1 MGDICSKSIIPRPGN
16 SHCKPKHFKQLRLF
30 IIPELS
36 PYLECSQMVEN
47 FSEDQDLSESG
58 SENIPQLVLN

>member
-1 MGDICSKSIIPRPGN
+1 MGEICSKSIIPRPGA
-16 SHCKPKHFKQLRLF
+16 SHHTTKNLKKLRLF

-36 PYLECSQMVEN
+36 PYLEYSQLAEN
-47 FSEDQDLSESG
+47 FSEDLDLSESG